1 MARNTTHTL
10 VSRYYCIDTICQMYK
25 CPWRS
30 RCCCRQMFR
39 NLQPN
44 SATRFRTNCFVKE
57 IFWLRELKSS
67 PYDLLCF
74 FPTGLSISTPSFNRT
89 SFIAYQT
96 IPSANEQVQI
106 SMMFK
111 PRRLADSL
119 LLYNAFSNDGNGDY
133 IALALKDQYVE
144 FRYDSGSGSDCY
156 NYMSSRS

>member
-1 MARNTTHTL
+1 M
-10 VSRYYCIDTICQMYK
+10 CD
-25 CPWRS
+25 
-30 RCCCRQMFR
+30 
-39 NLQPN
+39 
-44 SATRFRTNCFVKE
+44 
-57 IFWLRELKSS
+57 LR
-67 PYDLLCF
+67 CF

-111 PRRLADSL
+111 PRRLTDSL

-144 FRYDSGSGSDCY
+144 FRYDSGSGSDGY
-156 NYMSSRS
+156 NHMSSLS